1 MKRLAAVSLLLLVVS
16 TPLFAWYYFTASNGQ
31 RQQWVFGSSCNSGSR
46 PITMIY
52 DSDIQSLAAGYQ
64 TAITTVMNQ
73 WNAPAGTNLLCPTA
87 TCSPTIATYQQ
98 TMTASAVNNFLNNPT
113 ANQIW
118 MVWDTDGTVL
128 RAVGVDPNS
137 SVLGIGVGLNPNSSR
152 PQDLCSG
159 ILILNAPL
167 ILSLATPTVRFQQV
181 VLHEIGHVIGLAHSI
196 AGNNMGT
203 VTAQS
208 AGCSGSAC
216 LPVMFPFLF
225 TNSPTTLN
233 PDDSAG
239 VRSIYA
245 P

>member
-1 MKRLAAVSLLLLVVS
+1 MRRLALVSSLLLVVS

-64 TAITTVMNQ
+64 TAITTVMTQ
-73 WNAPAGTNLLCPTA
+73 WNAPTGGNLLCPTA
-87 TCSPTIATYQQ
+87 TCSPVSHQQ
-98 TMTASAVNNFLNNPT
+98 TMTASAVNNFLNSPT

-128 RAVGVDPNS
+128 RSVGVDPNS
-137 SVLGIGVGLNPNSSR
+137 SVLGVGLGLNPNSSR

-167 ILSLATPTVRFQQV
+167 ILSSTTPAPTIRFQQV

-203 VTAQS
+203 VTA
-208 AGCSGSAC
+208 ATGPN

-225 TNSPTTLN
+225 SNSPTTLN
-233 PDDSAG
+233 PDETAG